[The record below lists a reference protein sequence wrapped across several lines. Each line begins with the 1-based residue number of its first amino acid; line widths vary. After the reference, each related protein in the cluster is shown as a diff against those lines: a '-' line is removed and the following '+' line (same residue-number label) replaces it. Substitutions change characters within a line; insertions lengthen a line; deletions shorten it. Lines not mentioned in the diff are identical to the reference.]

1 MSPSEADL
9 HQGTRTPATPPLAG
23 GELLDVRGLT
33 VTLETGRG
41 TTATVVDAV
50 DVRIAQGRRLALVGE
65 SGSGKS
71 VTAMALMGLLDLPL
85 RSRADRM
92 TLNGRDLT
100 GLGPKQWRDLRGDR
114 IGLVQQDPLTA
125 LSPVFDVGSQVA
137 EPLRRHRGLSRSQA
151 RARAV
156 ELLGLVG
163 VPDPA
168 SRSRDYPHQLSGGLR
183 QRVAIAAAL
192 ACQPDLLL
200 ADEPT
205 TALDVTVQAQ
215 VLELLLRLS
224 DDQGTGVLLIT
235 HDLALLPGFAH
246 DVAVMYAGRIVENGA
261 CHLVLG
267 RPRHPYT
274 AMLLAAQPGRGP
286 ELAKR
291 RLPVI
296 GGLPPSPQRRPPGC
310 AFAPRCPLALE
321 VCRTQVPELR
331 TVEGRLVA
339 CHRAED
345 VDELE
350 PVA

>member
-1 MSPSEADL
+1 VSPSEAHLEQD
-9 HQGTRTPATPPLAG
+9 TRTPDEPPPADRDV
-23 GELLDVRGLT
+23 LDVRGLT

-41 TTATVVDAV
+41 GSVTVVDAV
-50 DVRIAQGRRLALVGE
+50 DVRIGRGRRLALVGE

-71 VTAMALMGLLDLPL
+71 VTAMALMGLLDRPL
-85 RSRADRM
+85 RSHAERM
-92 TLNGRDLT
+92 SLNGRDLT
-100 GLGPKQWRDLRGDR
+100 GLGPRQWRDLRGNEV
-114 IGLVQQDPLTA
+114 GLVQQDPLTA

-163 VPDPA
+163 IPDPA
-168 SRSRDYPHQLSGGLR
+168 SRARDYPHQLSGGLR

-192 ACQPDLLL
+192 ACEPQLLL

-215 VLELLLRLS
+215 VLELLLTLS
-224 DDQGTGVLLIT
+224 EDQGTGVLLIT

-246 DVAVMYAGRIVENGA
+246 EVAVMYAGRIVENGP
-261 CHLVLG
+261 CPLVLG

-274 AMLLAAQPGRGP
+274 AMLLAAQPGRSP
-286 ELAKR
+286 ALAKR

-321 VCRTQVPELR
+321 LCRTQAPPLR
-331 TVEGRLVA
+331 PLEGRLVA

-345 VDELE
+345 VDQLE

>member
-1 MSPSEADL
+1 VSPSEAHL
-9 HQGTRTPATPPLAG
+9 RQGARTPTARPPAG
-23 GELLDVRGLT
+23 AELLDVGGLT

-50 DVRIAQGRRLALVGE
+50 DVRIAAGRRLGLVGE

-71 VTAMALMGLLDLPL
+71 VTAMALMGLLDRPL

-92 TLNGRDLT
+92 SLNGRDLT
-100 GLGPKQWRDLRGDR
+100 GLGPEQWRDLRGRD

-137 EPLRRHRGLSRSQA
+137 EPLRRHRGLSRAQA

-163 VPDPA
+163 IPDPA
-168 SRSRDYPHQLSGGLR
+168 SRARDYPHQLSGGLR

-192 ACQPDLLL
+192 ACQPQLLL

-215 VLELLLRLS
+215 VLELLLAVS
-224 DDQGTGVLLIT
+224 DDRGTGVLLIT

-246 DVAVMYAGRIVENGA
+246 DVAVMYSGRIVESGA
-261 CHLVLG
+261 CDAVLG
-267 RPRHPYT
+267 AARHPYT
-274 AMLLAAQPGRGP
+274 AMLLAAQPGRAPG
-286 ELAKR
+286 LAKR

-321 VCRTQVPELR
+321 LCRVEAPQLR
-331 TVEGRLVA
+331 PLDGRLVA

-345 VDELE
+345 VDRLG
-350 PVA
+350 VGS

>member
-1 MSPSEADL
+1 V
-9 HQGTRTPATPPLAG
+9 
-23 GELLDVRGLT
+23 LDARGLT
-33 VTLETGRG
+33 VTLATGRG
-41 TTATVVDAV
+41 AAATVVDAV
-50 DVRIAQGRRLALVGE
+50 DVRIGRGRRLALVGE

-71 VTAMALMGLLDLPL
+71 VTAMALMGLVDPPL
-85 RSRADRM
+85 SARAER
-92 TLNGRDLT
+92 LVVNGRDVA
-100 GLGPKQWRDLRGDR
+100 GLGPRQWRDVRGNE

-125 LSPVFDVGSQVA
+125 LSPVVDVGSQVA
-137 EPLRRHRGLSRSQA
+137 EPLRRHRGLSRSRA

-163 VPDPA
+163 IPDA
-168 SRSRDYPHQLSGGLR
+168 AARSRDYPHQLSGGLR
-183 QRVAIAAAL
+183 QRVAVAAAL
-192 ACQPDLLL
+192 ACEPQVLL

-215 VLELLLRLS
+215 VLELLLRLA
-224 DDQGTGVLLIT
+224 DEQGIGVLLIT

-261 CHLVLG
+261 CHLVLD

-274 AMLLAAQPGRGP
+274 AMLLAAQPGRSP

-310 AFAPRCPLALE
+310 AFAPRCPLATEL
-321 VCRTQVPELR
+321 CRTTVPQLR
-331 TVEGRLVA
+331 HLEGRLVA

-345 VDELE
+345 VDRLA

>member
-1 MSPSEADL
+1 MSPSEAGL
-9 HQGTRTPATPPLAG
+9 HQGPRTPDAAPQAG

-41 TTATVVDAV
+41 TTATVVDEI
-50 DVRIAQGRRLALVGE
+50 DVRIARGRRLALVGE

-71 VTAMALMGLLDLPL
+71 VTAMALMGLLDPPL
-85 RSRADRM
+85 RSRAERM
-92 TLNGRDLT
+92 SLNGRDLT
-100 GLGPKQWRDLRGDR
+100 GLGPQQWRDLRGSE

-137 EPLRRHRGLSRSQA
+137 EPLRRHRRLSRAEA

-163 VPDPA
+163 IPDPA

-192 ACQPDLLL
+192 ACQPGLLL

-215 VLELLLRLS
+215 VLELLLAIS
-224 DDQGTGVLLIT
+224 DERGTGVLLIT

-261 CHLVLG
+261 CERVLG
-267 RPRHPYT
+267 NPRHPYT
-274 AMLLAAQPGRGP
+274 AMLLAAQPGRSP
-286 ELAKR
+286 ALAKR

-296 GGLPPSPQRRPPGC
+296 GGLPPSPQNRPPGC

-321 VCRTQVPELR
+321 LCRTEMPPLR
-331 TVEGRLVA
+331 PVDGRLVA

-345 VDELE
+345 VHELGS
-350 PVA
+350 VA

>member
-1 MSPSEADL
+1 MSPSEAHL
-9 HQGTRTPATPPLAG
+9 RPGTRTPATAQRAG

-33 VTLETGRG
+33 VTLGTGRG
-41 TTATVVDAV
+41 TTATVVDAI
-50 DVRIAQGRRLALVGE
+50 DVRIARGRRLALVGE

-85 RSRADRM
+85 RSRAERM
-92 TLNGRDLT
+92 TLDGRDLT
-100 GLGPKQWRDLRGDR
+100 GLGPKQWRDLRGNE

-137 EPLRRHRGLSRSQA
+137 EPLRRHRRLPRAQA

-163 VPDPA
+163 IPDPA

-192 ACQPDLLL
+192 ACEPGLLL

-215 VLELLLRLS
+215 VLELLRSIS
-224 DDQGTGVLLIT
+224 DDLGTGVLLIT
-235 HDLALLPGFAH
+235 HDLALLPDFAH
-246 DVAVMYAGRIVENGA
+246 EVAVMYSGRIVESGT
-261 CHLVLG
+261 CGTVLG
-267 RPRHPYT
+267 GPRHPYT
-274 AMLLAAQPGRGP
+274 AMLLAAQPGRDP
-286 ELAKR
+286 ALAKR

-296 GGLPPSPQRRPPGC
+296 GGLPPSPQNRPPGC

-321 VCRTQVPELR
+321 VCRTEVPPLR
-331 TVEGRLVA
+331 PVQGRLVA

-345 VDELE
+345 VDELG